1 MNTYFIFN
9 DIEVGQ
15 DQRRG
20 FNSTIK
26 KLRDSKGVDEENPN
40 FNEMESKY
48 EYIKNVV
55 RPNRNEILSLSDELE
70 LPSYRT
76 KEGRLMGIT
85 KKCALVRYKD
95 ELRDMPQDI
104 FSGIKTDDTFPAPP
118 LFVPDSWMSRYNEIK
133 NIQYTNSKKD
143 FLNNILDNLPG
154 NGNNNPGDDKK
165 P

>member
-1 MNTYFIFN
+1 MNTYYIFN
-9 DIEVGQ
+9 DIVVGQ

-26 KLRDSKGVDEENPN
+26 KLKDSKGVDEDNPN
-40 FNEMESKY
+40 YNEIDSKN
-48 EYIKNVV
+48 EYLKNVV

-85 KKCALVRYKD
+85 KKSALVRYKD
-95 ELRDMPQDI
+95 ELRNMPQDI
-104 FSGIKTDDTFPAPP
+104 LSGVKLDDTFPEPP
-118 LFVPDSWMSRYNEIK
+118 VFISDSWISRYNEI
-133 NIQYTNSKKD
+133 NEIQYTNSKKD
-143 FLNNILDNLPG
+143 FLNNILDNLPA
-154 NGNNNPGDDKK
+154 NANNNPGNDKK